1 MQDDGEETVHGLRC
15 HRAKTVRENGAVVK
29 RWLSYDYPGV
39 PILTLATDPQGQVL
53 KRVDVE
59 EFMTVDIEGATL
71 LFPPHITGHLTF
83 PFDLKIDKASV
94 RVNQPISPSEFD
106 LATTNVDEIYDWDTG
121 VRVNLET
128 GRSFDR
134 DMNEI
139 LPLPTPVDA
148 TRQPMSP
155 RIKWILV
162 ANVVAIIAFVLF
174 SARRLF
180 WSPNHLG

>member
-94 RVNQPISPSEFD
+94 QVNQPISPSEFD

-134 DMNEI
+134 AMNET